1 MVAHVTLLVA
11 PHDID
16 LAENDFKKCFKCFK
30 TSILPGMLR
39 HNAMI
44 RLIVGSGLK
53 RRCEVSIP
61 DGDRALLIDII
72 EF

>member
-1 MVAHVTLLVA
+1 MVAYVTLLVA
-11 PHDID
+11 PRDFD
-16 LAENDFKKCFKCFK
+16 LGGNYFFKCFK
-30 TSILPGMLR
+30 TSILPGILR

-44 RLIVGSGLK
+44 HLLVGSGLK

-61 DGDRALLIDII
+61 DGDRALLI